1 MRLAKITNI
10 RQFMNKL
17 LLDNAFDSFLISEA
31 IIKTGNSF
39 VIDGHLNKEFYSS
52 AEIDDM
58 ESEAQNEGRI
68 FSNTLSRWSA
78 IKPFALSLMKG
89 KKTPVYFKMSFYL
102 AEENIIKLLS
112 SLDTSITANDIDGL
126 SLIVKYSEEELTIV
140 SSASLKIF
148 SLDKSLEKYWD
159 DMVIKFLSSHSIE
172 YGIM

>member
-58 ESEAQNEGRI
+58 ASEAKNDGRI

-78 IKPFALSLMKG
+78 IKPFALSLMNN
-89 KKTPVYFKMSFYL
+89 L
-102 AEENIIKLLS
+102 
-112 SLDTSITANDIDGL
+112 
-126 SLIVKYSEEELTIV
+126 
-140 SSASLKIF
+140 
-148 SLDKSLEKYWD
+148 
-159 DMVIKFLSSHSIE
+159 
-172 YGIM
+172 

>member
-58 ESEAQNEGRI
+58 ASEAKNEGRI

-172 YGIM
+172 YEIM

>member
-58 ESEAQNEGRI
+58 ESEAKNEGRI

-172 YGIM
+172 YEIM